1 MAIDLNVPQ
10 SLMQHKS
17 YKQVALTG
25 DRRFVFEF
33 NEYDERIYDLRV
45 IRNSRI
51 VPENEYSLTIT
62 SNEII
67 VIFNNYVN
75 VGDIIHLDV
84 FIPLNRYN
92 EYSICIIDYTTVC
105 EDSVN
110 TYPLEYKFYNIETC
124 KFQIIHSR
132 LGFISKEKYV
142 IKDENIVFD
151 SSISFVNGD
160 LLYVK
165 VIQDGA
171 KLLQVK
177 PITPDRIVVKKQ
189 PNKTSY
195 CEGDY
200 FEIDGMELEII
211 YNGGVSSLIVDVED
225 IIIPS
230 NPLTL
235 DDNSVVVKY
244 FYQGITYEVV
254 IPIDVD
260 TFKTQFT
267 LIDFNFIDNGNDT
280 YTLTE
285 WKGTLNGIPST
296 ELVIPNNKRIIL

>member
-1 MAIDLNVPQ
+1 MTIDLNVPQ

-110 TYPLEYKFYNIETC
+110 IYPLEYKFYNIETC

-132 LGFISKEKYV
+132 LGFISKEKYN
-142 IKDENIVFD
+142 IRNNEFIVFND
-151 SSISFVNGD
+151 DISFIDGD
-160 LLYVK
+160 ILYVK

-171 KLLQVK
+171 KLLRS
-177 PITPDRIVVKKQ
+177 PYRLVVKTQ
-189 PNKTSY
+189 PSKTSY
-195 CEGDY
+195 YEGES
-200 FEIDGMELEII
+200 FETTGMKLELVPNVGTDKITV
-211 YNGGVSSLIVDVED
+211 NVSDVTVTPSKLTVDTE
-225 IIIPS
+225 
-230 NPLTL
+230 
-235 DDNSVVVKY
+235 SVVVKY
-244 FYQGITYEVV
+244 TYQGIKYETSINVTV
-254 IPIDVD
+254 E
-260 TFKTQFT
+260 
-267 LIDFNFIDNGNDT
+267 N
-280 YTLTE
+280 TE
-285 WKGTLNGIPST
+285 YRLARS
-296 ELVIPNNKRIIL
+296 ILP